1 MLARIGTAAF
11 KGIEVLPVN
20 VEVHISNGLPAF
32 TIVGLPDKAV
42 AESKERVRSA
52 LNSIGLSLPAK
63 RITVNLAPADVL
75 KEGSH
80 FDLPIALGVLG
91 AMEIIPSD
99 RLCSYWA
106 MGELGLDGRIAPVSG
121 VLPAAV
127 AANAAQAGFIC
138 PSAQGAEAVWAG
150 GKDILAPKTLSE
162 LVACLKNSTAL
173 EPPAPQNAED
183 DLLSYPDL
191 KDVKGQENAKRALEI
206 AAAGGHNLLMS
217 GPPGAGKSM
226 LAARLPGLLPEMSA
240 NEILETS
247 MIHSVAGLLKDG
259 SLISHRPFRAPHHS
273 ASMPALTG
281 GGQKAKPG
289 EISLAHNGVLFLDE
303 LPEFQR
309 TALEALRQPLE
320 TGEISVARANIH
332 VSYPARFQLI
342 AAMNP
347 CRCGYLGSPGRE
359 CSRAPRCAEEYAS
372 RLSGPL
378 LDRIDMH
385 IDVPALA
392 PWELAKTPDGESSV
406 AVKERVLSARERQKE
421 RYARS
426 EAGEKISKN
435 ADASGSLLEKT
446 ALATDDALAFL
457 VKAAEKMQLSARAY
471 HRILRVARTI
481 ADLEQN
487 DRILT
492 AHIAEALSF
501 RQMRYGKN

>member
-392 PWELAKTPDGESSV
+392 PWELAKTPDGESSA